1 MEQQNALQV
10 PAPHVSASQVGGTH
24 SECGEQAQR
33 WEHEAAHAQ
42 RWPFLPYFPSSTP
55 SLCSPSSSSLS
66 SLSPGLRRQQLTGA
80 PGGRREAE
88 IQQVLE
94 KRVAERA
101 ELEERVEVEQMRR
114 EKLEE
119 LIDRMHGAT
128 PTAALAP
135 TQVVPRGP
143 LTGALRATA
152 KPSSTRRSRP
162 PTTRSRRSRRARWL
176 PKAAGRPSFR
186 RRSAAPTKVRPAR
199 WRLEGRRRQ
208 RPLQFSARVL
218 RQCLRASRGFRGS
231 SASGASL
238 AALPRITRHLQ
249 MRVRR
254 PSDKSVLKLICLLLR
269 SGRVGPSTLRN
280 SSTRTPRHTARI
292 SRVTYM
298 YWRH

>member
-1 MEQQNALQV
+1 VDLGTSRDRDLSETGAAWRAKLASAEAANVEQQKALQV

-33 WEHEAAHAQ
+33 REHEAAHAQ
-42 RWPFLPYFPSSTP
+42 RWPILPPLPLILLLVIFP
-55 SLCSPSSSSLS
+55 LVLL
-66 SLSPGLRRQQLTGA
+66 SLSPLSPGPRRQQLTGA

-101 ELEERVEVEQMRR
+101 ELEDRVEVEQMRR

-119 LIDRMHGAT
+119 LIDRMHGAA

-186 RRSAAPTKVRPAR
+186 RR
-199 WRLEGRRRQ
+199 
-208 RPLQFSARVL
+208 
-218 RQCLRASRGFRGS
+218 
-231 SASGASL
+231 
-238 AALPRITRHLQ
+238 
-249 MRVRR
+249 
-254 PSDKSVLKLICLLLR
+254 
-269 SGRVGPSTLRN
+269 
-280 SSTRTPRHTARI
+280 
-292 SRVTYM
+292 
-298 YWRH
+298 